1 MIVPSAASLIAPSAP
16 APSGAPAPP
25 QTGGFAQEL
34 SAQIALKA
42 QGGQRAQHRK
52 TDTPVI
58 GLGQI
63 SAFPIQPPQGMGA
76 GAAAMHGLVAQGLA
90 VAAARGLEGHAS
102 PALEIPAQAAG
113 GALDPATAR
122 DVGQA
127 AKAQADAGA
136 KAQAATLAADAK
148 STAASRTVPAAPAT
162 EVRATVQAFSHASTI
177 RTAAAP
183 SEAKAA
189 PAPANATTA
198 RFAAAEAAAAP
209 FPGVQGSSRTTATDL
224 RRASPAQGPSQGP
237 KVAAVAPRIP
247 ASSPVQGAPVKGAGT
262 TAAQPA
268 GITGFHGESHR
279 IVADK
284 QSSSAVAASAQSGPL
299 PGTNAPVGLSH
310 EVSVQIA
317 QAARTEVPHLQQ
329 GGASMVRIA
338 LTPPQLGHVNVTL
351 RAGAAGVTATL
362 TAEEPAAAAALQL
375 GQGELRSRLESLG
388 LGPASVKVAQEARAG
403 VPSSRRSSAGG
414 RR

>member
-34 SAQIALKA
+34 SAQIALRA

-76 GAAAMHGLVAQGLA
+76 GAAAMQGLVAQGLA

-113 GALDPATAR
+113 GAP

-127 AKAQADAGA
+127 ARAQADAGA

-162 EVRATVQAFSHASTI
+162 EVRATVQAAPHASTI

-189 PAPANATTA
+189 PAPANATTT

-262 TAAQPA
+262 TSAQSA

-375 GQGELRSRLESLG
+375 GQGELRWRLESLG